1 MVSTTAA
8 QGLKSR
14 LTGVETFF
22 CAGAFLVPELARNL
36 VAERVGVGL
45 WTGESRIFGKTELLF
60 AGTYI

>member
-14 LTGVETFF
+14 LTGVKPFF
-22 CAGAFLVPELARNL
+22 CAGAFLVAKLARNL

-45 WTGESRIFGKTELLF
+45 GTGESRIFRKTELLLTW
-60 AGTYI
+60 TYI